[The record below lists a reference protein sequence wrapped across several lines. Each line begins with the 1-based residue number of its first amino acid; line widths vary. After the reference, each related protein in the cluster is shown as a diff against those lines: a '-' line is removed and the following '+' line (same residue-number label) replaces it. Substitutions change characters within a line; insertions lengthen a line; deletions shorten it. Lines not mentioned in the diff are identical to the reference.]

1 MRKNRINKKWQMA
14 ATGKE
19 KIQRKDGQVDKERQ
33 AQTSKKK
40 YRMVSVRRRKTG
52 GGDQIKRM
60 QERSALQ
67 DETSGS

>member
-1 MRKNRINKKWQMA
+1 MA
-14 ATGKE
+14 AAGKE
-19 KIQRKDGQVDKERQ
+19 KIQRKDGRVDKRKV

-52 GGDQIKRM
+52 GEDQINRM

-67 DETSGS
+67 DEASGS

>member
-1 MRKNRINKKWQMA
+1 MA
-14 ATGKE
+14 AANKE
-19 KIQRKDGQVDKERQ
+19 KMQRKDGQVDKERQ

-67 DETSGS
+67 DEASGS